1 MILKQSAK
9 INVAVVLVVLLTH
22 QQAILAETHRGHQRG
37 NENQFSWETPC
48 RSSSLHT
55 GDSYEKRKC
64 YDKKSMSPH
73 IHNHYPPSWSVP
85 KWLRLP
91 SRASMNKWQGSG
103 FGAAALSGLQ
113 AGIIVFFIIEIIR
126 AFRDVRRELM
136 DEASSRLDVEGTGG
150 IPVLSHAAAEN
161 LINWINA
168 SPQEQRR
175 YPRSVPPIM
184 ASLAQ
189 SLKQYCHNLSDRDIF
204 GVLTRISR
212 PEAHLLHSCMLKQT
226 GTKELNR
233 LQGLD
238 HVTADISRFLR
249 QNHILKNG
257 RNVSP
262 LSPYSAILQ
271 EGRRGMALWGPPGCG
286 KSTLI
291 KAIAHEAGLPTLII
305 TPSLLQRKY
314 YGESTNQVR
323 TLFGL
328 VAALGPCIIVLDELD
343 GLFRS
348 RNSEDHE
355 AGREMKTEFLQWW
368 DGVVSDPG
376 RDSGVLIVGATNR
389 PFDVDPAVWRRLH
402 ARFYIGAADWNG
414 RYNICDEWIKYHH
427 IPTRGKELLLRHMA
441 DHTHGYTNSDLRHV
455 FQTACQVGPMSRDQ
469 TDPGNLELTIE
480 DVRKALHTVSPTRFT
495 HQYMNQLRGFLSAQD
510 LRRSHRDAELAAD
523 SQIWQTPVG
532 NFYQINIPVESQA
545 SDDTSDVWTK
555 TNEKE
560 ESSDDEEHSS
570 EEENEEVDFD

>member
-1 MILKQSAK
+1 MI
-9 INVAVVLVVLLTH
+9 NW
-22 QQAILAETHRGHQRG
+22 RG
-37 NENQFSWETPC
+37 S
-48 RSSSLHT
+48 
-55 GDSYEKRKC
+55 D
-64 YDKKSMSPH
+64 
-73 IHNHYPPSWSVP
+73 
-85 KWLRLP
+85 
-91 SRASMNKWQGSG
+91 

-113 AGIIVFFIIEIIR
+113 AGIIVFFVIEIIR

-136 DEASSRLDVEGTGG
+136 DEASNRLDHGGSGG

-161 LINWINA
+161 LIKWING
-168 SPQEQRR
+168 SPQEQRS
-175 YPRSVPPIM
+175 YPRSVPAIM
-184 ASLAQ
+184 ASLGQ
-189 SLKQYCHNLSDRDIF
+189 NLKQYCHNLSDRDIF
-204 GVLTRISR
+204 GVLTRISKQ
-212 PEAHLLHSCMLKQT
+212 EAQLLHSCMLKTT
-226 GTKELNR
+226 GTKDLNR

-249 QNHILKNG
+249 QTLTLKNG
-257 RNVSP
+257 RKTSP

-291 KAIAHEAGLPTLII
+291 KAIAFEAGVPTLII

-328 VAALGPCIIVLDELD
+328 VGALGPCILVLDELD

-348 RNSEDHE
+348 RNSDDHE

-368 DGVVSDPG
+368 DGVVSDPS
-376 RDSGVLIVGATNR
+376 RDSNVLIVGATNR

-414 RYNICDEWIKYHH
+414 RYNVCDEWIKSHQ
-427 IPTRGKELLLRHMA
+427 IPTREKDVLLRYMA
-441 DHTHGYTNSDLRHV
+441 DHTHGYTTSDLLHV

-469 TDPGNLELTIE
+469 NDPANLELTTE
-480 DVRKALHTVSPTRFT
+480 DLRKALHTVSPTRFT

-510 LRRSHRDAELAAD
+510 LRRSHPDSTIGGD
-523 SQIWQTPVG
+523 SQVWQTPIG

-545 SDDTSDVWTK
+545 VDDLSDVWTK
-555 TNEKE
+555 TNENE
-560 ESSDDEEHSS
+560 ESSDGDERSS
-570 EEENEEVDFD
+570 DEENEDLDFD